1 VVISQAHKA
10 ADLASPTTSS
20 LVSRT
25 HAGIRRTLGTAQNGK
40 APARVDDL
48 KRILERLPGTRVG
61 LRDRALLLLG
71 FAGAFRRSELVVQAC
86 STTICTGQATNI
98 DSRSRP
104 AAHAHHL
111 LGTFDA
117 ITSEPK
123 DVVRSDAG
131 VPVVPLLQ
139 EASQDMLVVL
149 PARDEVGIFMHL
161 VRRQLKGFGN
171 ACGIAR
177 AQRAT
182 AIDAH
187 QLRSSPVD
195 GNLLHT
201 AQRFFA

>member
-1 VVISQAHKA
+1 MSRFARTPAALPYSFPKGCPDPDLAHLADRQAKA
-10 ADLASPTTSS
+10 ATIA
-20 LVSRT
+20 
-25 HAGIRRTLGTAQNGK
+25 RR
-40 APARVDDL
+40 
-48 KRILERLPGTRVG
+48 
-61 LRDRALLLLG
+61 
-71 FAGAFRRSELVVQAC
+71 
-86 STTICTGQATNI
+86 
-98 DSRSRP
+98 
-104 AAHAHHL
+104 HAHHL